1 MMSTIAGL
9 GFLTDFQAQKLAE
22 QLKDKAN
29 LTVSALSSQQVY
41 VFDAPLSDSDR
52 KKALDLLNQG
62 QAPEL
67 VGAGDGQV
75 QVVVAPRFSTI
86 SPWASKATDIF
97 NNCGVDIHRVERVV
111 VYTLT
116 GENLP
121 SRLPAA
127 AEAILHDRMT
137 QSLVYE
143 LGDVSA
149 LFVDG

>member
-62 QAPEL
+62 Q
-67 VGAGDGQV
+67 
-75 QVVVAPRFSTI
+75 
-86 SPWASKATDIF
+86 SP
-97 NNCGVDIHRVERVV
+97 
-111 VYTLT
+111 
-116 GENLP
+116 
-121 SRLPAA
+121 
-127 AEAILHDRMT
+127 
-137 QSLVYE
+137 
-143 LGDVSA
+143 
-149 LFVDG
+149 